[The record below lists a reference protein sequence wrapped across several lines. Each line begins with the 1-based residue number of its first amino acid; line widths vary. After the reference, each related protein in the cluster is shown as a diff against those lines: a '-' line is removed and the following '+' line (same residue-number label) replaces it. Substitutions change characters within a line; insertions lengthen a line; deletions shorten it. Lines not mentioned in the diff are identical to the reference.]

1 MADYGHGDLS
11 WWSKS
16 RFGMF
21 LHFGLYST
29 AARQEW
35 VRHFE
40 RISNEAYQKYFDHFD
55 PDLFDADEWAYQAK
69 KAGMQY
75 AVLTAKH
82 HEGFCL
88 WDSQYTDYKIT
99 NTPFGRDL
107 VLEYCDAFR
116 KHGIHVGL
124 YYSLIDWHH
133 PEFTVDSVHPLR
145 DEPAEM
151 EKNASRD
158 MKKYAQYMRDQV
170 TELLTGY
177 GKIDVM
183 WFDFS
188 YPAGKYA
195 GWPIGKGKDDW
206 ESEKLVRLI
215 RSLQSHVIIDDR
227 LDLEGA
233 GDFRSPEQYIP
244 SNGIRDDA
252 GNLIPWEGCQ
262 TFSGAWG
269 YHRGELAWKEP
280 KMLIE
285 MLVRHV
291 SRGGNLL
298 MNVGPTGRGDFDPKT
313 QECLAVYQKW
323 MKHHERAIRG
333 CTVPPEEFPEPEGA
347 RYTYNPETKRLYLC
361 MFEWPFKFIHLS
373 GLAGH
378 VEYAQLLNDAS
389 EIPFRDMDVPVGNM
403 TERAPK
409 NAITLELPVTRPDFE
424 VPVIELF
431 LKDGRS

>member
-1 MADYGHGDLS
+1 MN
-11 WWSKS
+11 
-16 RFGMF
+16 R
-21 LHFGLYST
+21 
-29 AARQEW
+29 
-35 VRHFE
+35 
-40 RISNEAYQKYFDHFD
+40 
-55 PDLFDADEWAYQAK
+55 P
-69 KAGMQY
+69 
-75 AVLTAKH
+75 
-82 HEGFCL
+82 
-88 WDSQYTDYKIT
+88 
-99 NTPFGRDL
+99 
-107 VLEYCDAFR
+107 
-116 KHGIHVGL
+116 
-124 YYSLIDWHH
+124 
-133 PEFTVDSVHPLR
+133 
-145 DEPAEM
+145 EM

-206 ESEKLVRLI
+206 ESEKLVKLI